1 MAVELKKQLDKEE
14 EMRRTKDESI
24 KALQGDFPTQS
35 VSFKSFIHKLRTYA
49 AIGHSELCKNKRTK
63 SRCRGQI
70 FIFLFLYKGNCKLVL
85 STSFLFFCTYNT

>member
-35 VSFKSFIHKLRTYA
+35 VSFKSFIHKLRTYMQQW
-49 AIGHSELCKNKRTK
+49 AISNCARTK
-63 SRCRGQI
+63 EQSQGVGDN
-70 FIFLFLYKGNCKLVL
+70 F
-85 STSFLFFCTYNT
+85 SSFFVCIKEIAN

>member
-35 VSFKSFIHKLRTYA
+35 VSFKSFIHKLRTYMQQEF
-49 AIGHSELCKNKRTK
+49 ELCKNKRTK
-63 SRCRGQI
+63 SRCREQF
-70 FIFLFLYKGNCKLVL
+70 FIFLCLYKGNCKLIL
-85 STSFLFFCTYNT
+85 STLSLFFCTYMI

>member
-35 VSFKSFIHKLRTYA
+35 VSFKSFIHKLRTYM
-49 AIGHSELCKNKRTK
+49 
-63 SRCRGQI
+63 QQ
-70 FIFLFLYKGNCKLVL
+70 
-85 STSFLFFCTYNT
+85 